1 MRITIEL
8 SDQDA
13 EDVKAVVAMCAT
25 ENSTHGKLTAKRLAE
40 MLMQDVALAN
50 RRRGSWEGSKMGDL
64 LSSHG
69 YQV

>member
-1 MRITIEL
+1 MRIMIEV

-13 EDVKAVVAMCAT
+13 EDIKAVVAMCT
-25 ENSTHGKLTAKRLAE
+25 TDHSTHGKLSVKSLAA

-50 RRRGSWEGSKMGDL
+50 RRPGSWEGSKMSDL

-69 YQV
+69 YSV